1 MSDGIIAR
9 KTNTVSEFGSKF
21 DSAAD
26 FVFVT
31 VCLIKIL
38 PAMELPTWLYVWTAV
53 IALIKFIN
61 IISGYVVQKR
71 FVTVHTAMNKVTGA
85 LLFMLPLT
93 LTIVPL
99 KYTGIL
105 ICIIA
110 TFAVVQEGHFIRAG
124 KGIKA

>member
-1 MSDGIIAR
+1 MDI
-9 KTNTVSEFGSKF
+9 
-21 DSAAD
+21 
-26 FVFVT
+26 
-31 VCLIKIL
+31 
-38 PAMELPTWLYVWTAV
+38 PTWLYGWTAV

-61 IISGYVVQKR
+61 IISGYLVQKK

-105 ICIIA
+105 TCIIA
-110 TFAVVQEGHFIRAG
+110 TFAAVREGHFMRAG
-124 KGIKA
+124 QGIKT